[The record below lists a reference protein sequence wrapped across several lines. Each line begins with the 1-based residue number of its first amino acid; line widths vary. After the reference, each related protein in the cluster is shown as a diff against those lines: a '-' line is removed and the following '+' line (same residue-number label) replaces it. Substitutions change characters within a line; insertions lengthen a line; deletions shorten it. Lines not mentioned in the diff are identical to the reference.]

1 MSDLPDAVA
10 YVVARLEDAGRTL
23 LCLPDTGHSTRLRSS
38 ALEIVRAAGELEPA
52 APGKRLRLPV
62 PSAARIAA
70 MDEAWA
76 WLGLVP
82 NDRYVLRRIVG
93 ARALVSPATDR
104 HLFSW
109 RRLGGLLGAD
119 HRAVQ
124 RWHGEGIGWIVTGL
138 ARTNVAGA
146 SVAGHTA
153 QRPAP
158 GRAREATRAA

>member
-1 MSDLPDAVA
+1 MSELPDPVE

-23 LCLPDTGHSTRLRSS
+23 LCLPDTGPSTRMRSS
-38 ALEIVRAAGELEPA
+38 ALEVVRAACELEPA
-52 APGKRLRLPV
+52 APGKRLRPPV
-62 PSAARIAA
+62 PSAAKIAA

-76 WLGLVP
+76 WLGLIP
-82 NDRYVLRRIVG
+82 DDRYVLRRIVG

-138 ARTNVAGA
+138 ARA
-146 SVAGHTA
+146 SMAEHTA
-153 QRPAP
+153 ARPAP
-158 GRAREATRAA
+158 GRAREAKQAA